1 MLTASTLTDGCT
13 HHVEAFGTKG
23 ELAGTATPASF
34 FVLMG
39 VASEI
44 KLYDASSTSDR

>member
-34 FVLMG
+34 FVLMW
-39 VASEI
+39 
-44 KLYDASSTSDR
+44 